1 MISQHDKGQYF
12 TKNLKLKQ
20 KLYSFILNKPN
31 LILEPSVGR
40 GDLVEYIISQNK
52 DVQFDLYEIDKSISF
67 LKSINVDDIH
77 FGDFLEYNIEK
88 TYKTIIGNPPFVKT
102 KKGNLYIDFIDKCFK
117 LLEENGELIF
127 IIPTDFLKLTSSTKL
142 INTMLENGT
151 FTHIYHPNNENLFEN
166 ATIDIIIFRY
176 CKNKKLPN
184 KILFNDNEKYLIN
197 TNGIITFTDKV
208 NENLVKF
215 SEIFDIYVGIVSGKE
230 KIFKNNKYGNV
241 QVLNAKNKKEKY
253 ILINEFPTNNENLN
267 KYLLENKETL
277 INRKIRKFNNDNW
290 FEWGALRNI
299 KKMIE
304 NIGKDC
310 IYVSNLTRK
319 DEICFKSSVNLFGG
333 GLIIMI
339 PKKNINLSK
348 VVKFINSNIFKDNY
362 MYSGRFKIGHKQ
374 LCNSLF
380 DYKSFTK

>member
-1 MISQHDKGQYF
+1 MTSQHDKGQYF
-12 TKNLKLKQ
+12 TKNLNLKQ

-208 NENLVKF
+208 NENWVKF